1 MARTLSNP
9 AGLHPAPGFSH
20 VAVSRGSTMVHF
32 AGQIALDENF
42 GIIGGADLFEQTQ
55 AAMRNLE
62 TAMNE
67 AGVAWQDIVRRTIYT
82 TQPTQYELIT
92 SAIHSVTG
100 GADDPP
106 KRSSGSRHWP
116 STAYSS
122 RSNARRCSTEPP
134 RHAQGSVDREKSQHA
149 RLHPERANLVAH
161 RSHGRMRGLPPLDRA
176 PRRSRPQASSWP
188 LHCARFS
195 EPQSESLASK
205 DSEVTF
211 TRISWRAPWHCR

>member
-1 MARTLSNP
+1 MIALDGNAIAGPRLQAHVVGLASAMAMREDHGWLTRTTREGVLMARTLSNP

-82 TQPTQYELIT
+82 TQPTQYEVIT

-106 KRSSGSRHWP
+106 QTIVGITGLAIDGLLIEIER
-116 STAYSS
+116 TA
-122 RSNARRCSTEPP
+122 
-134 RHAQGSVDREKSQHA
+134 
-149 RLHPERANLVAH
+149 
-161 RSHGRMRGLPPLDRA
+161 MLD
-176 PRRSRPQASSWP
+176 
-188 LHCARFS
+188 
-195 EPQSESLASK
+195 
-205 DSEVTF
+205 
-211 TRISWRAPWHCR
+211 